1 MITSTPVTLNLKNI
15 DFSDDQ
21 FYQLCQDNQDWQL
34 ERTAKGDLLIM
45 PSIGG
50 ISGNR
55 EANFIS

>member
-45 PSIGG
+45 PHIG
-50 ISGNR
+50 
-55 EANFIS
+55 